1 MEIKKIILD
10 SNIYDK
16 LVELDI
22 DEKIFNQFG
31 FEILNTKITENE
43 LNNISDESKKEQ
55 LQNKY
60 NHISN
65 SKVGFFGFGDNSN
78 SLGFGKGMF
87 LDKFKDEVIAQGRT
101 KKNRIDREI
110 ISLCRDY
117 NAIFVSCDV
126 NALNFAKR
134 MNIKVIDFK
143 KIKNI
148 QDLEDV
154 FYGLSD
160 DEIKISEDNHAK

>member
-1 MEIKKIILD
+1 MESKKIILD

-65 SKVGFFGFGDNSN
+65 SQVGFFGFSDNTN
-78 SLGFGKGMF
+78 SLGFGKGIF
-87 LDKFKDEVIAQGRT
+87 LDKFKDELIEQGRT

-117 NAIFVSCDV
+117 NAIFVSCDN
-126 NALNFAKR
+126 NALKFATR
-134 MNIKVIDFK
+134 INIRVIDFNE
-143 KIKNI
+143 IKNVK
-148 QDLEDV
+148 DLENV
-154 FYGLSD
+154 FYKLSL
-160 DEIKISEDNHAK
+160 DEVKIVESKK